1 MEAKPAQQI
10 LQMLTGYWTS
20 QAIYVAAKLGIA
32 DLVNGGPKSSP
43 ELAQAT
49 GTHAPALYRLLRM
62 LASAG
67 IFAEDDQGRFG
78 MTELARC
85 LVDAPG
91 SQRAAALMMG
101 EEHFRCWGELEYS
114 IRTGKTAFDHI
125 FGQPVFDYLSAHP
138 DKAKIFDAAMV
149 GIHGAETQAMLD
161 AYDFAGVGTLVDVGG
176 GNGSVLCA
184 TLKRHPALRGLLY
197 DLPGVIERARQTIA
211 QAGLGDRCRA
221 IGGSF
226 FETVPS
232 GGDAYLMRHIIHDW
246 TDEQS
251 LTILRHCRSAMGPAG
266 RLLLVES
273 VIPPG
278 NAPSFAK
285 QLDVNMLVIP
295 GGKERTEAEYQA
307 LFQSADFR
315 LTRIVPTAM
324 EISIIEGTPLPGPA
338 KAASESGK

>member
-1 MEAKPAQQI
+1 MTTKSPPQVI
-10 LQMLTGYWTS
+10 LQMLTGSWVC
-20 QAIYVAAKLGIA
+20 QALYVAAKLRIA
-32 DLVNGGPKSSP
+32 DLVKDQPKTSA

-49 GTHAPALYRLLRM
+49 ATHAPSLYRLLRM
-62 LASAG
+62 LASVG
-67 IFAEDDQGRFG
+67 VFVEDDRARFG
-78 MTELARC
+78 TTELAQC

-125 FGQPVFDYLSAHP
+125 FGQPIFDYLSEHP

-161 AYDFAGVGTLVDVGG
+161 AYEFASFGTLVDVGG

-184 TLKRHPALRGLLY
+184 TLKRYPALRGILY
-197 DLPGVIERARQTIA
+197 DLPGVIERATETIA
-211 QAGLGDRCRA
+211 QAGLAGRCQAR
-221 IGGSF
+221 GGSF
-226 FETVPS
+226 FESVPS
-232 GGDAYLMRHIIHDW
+232 GGDAYVMRHIIHDW

-251 LTILRHCRSAMGPAG
+251 LTILRHCRKAMAAAG

-278 NAPSFAK
+278 NEPSFAK
-285 QLDVNMLVIP
+285 QLDVNMLLIP
-295 GGKERTEAEYQA
+295 GGKERTQAEYEALYQA
-307 LFQSADFR
+307 AGFR
-315 LTRIVPTAM
+315 LTRVVPTRM
-324 EISIIEGTPLPGPA
+324 EISIIEGMPA
-338 KAASESGK
+338 